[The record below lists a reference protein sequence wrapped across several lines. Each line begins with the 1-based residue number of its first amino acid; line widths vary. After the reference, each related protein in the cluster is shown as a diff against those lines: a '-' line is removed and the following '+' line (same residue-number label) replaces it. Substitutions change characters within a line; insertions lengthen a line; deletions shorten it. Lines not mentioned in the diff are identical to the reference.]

1 MATRRLRK
9 QDIFSHFEI
18 SFSQIAEFIQT
29 NKGCLPLLYTAGY
42 TLELRMADSKRIS
55 STSDPILVE
64 LEI

>member
-1 MATRRLRK
+1 VATRRLRK